1 VRGGGF
7 PDPHAAA
14 GAGRDG
20 GRGDAAGQE
29 RVMAAKR
36 EVSYQWRL
44 REVMAAAGLF
54 NASDLEPL
62 LADRGITLS
71 SVQVWRLVT
80 QVPERLSLPVLA
92 ALCDIFG
99 VTPAQLIATRAE
111 NIPARR
117 RTAGGGEGVTDL
129 TVLRPARARLRPEP

>member
-1 VRGGGF
+1 
-7 PDPHAAA
+7 
-14 GAGRDG
+14 
-20 GRGDAAGQE
+20 
-29 RVMAAKR
+29 VMAAKR
-36 EVSYQWRL
+36 QVSYQWRL

-62 LADRGITLS
+62 LAERGIALS

-80 QVPERLSLPVLA
+80 QTPERLSLPVLA

-111 NIPARR
+111 NVPARR
-117 RTAGGGEGVTDL
+117 RVSGGSGGGGGKEAVTDL
-129 TVLRPARARLRPEP
+129 NALRPARARLRPGS